1 MSLSLSVSSNTQFC
15 SFIDLSDS
23 YRYSYFWDDDD
34 EDGGG
39 GVGEDDDSDGD
50 VKLNV
55 SWVEWPT
62 KVTYVQE
69 VFLTQDQ
76 AGLNT
81 SDRQNYQSPC
91 SKQSH
96 IIQTANVHFQWV
108 LLWLDIMF
116 HMIRTSSRR
125 TSRLL
130 MWSCRLD
137 FLRLHWSRRPWSCAV
152 SCSSARLDC
161 DTEKQNIS

>member
-1 MSLSLSVSSNTQFC
+1 VSLSLSVSSNTQFC

-96 IIQTANVHFQWV
+96 IIQTANVHFQLV
-108 LLWLDIMF
+108 LLWLDICSTWYIP
-116 HMIRTSSRR
+116 HLGGLQGCSCGLADWTSWGCIGPGDPEVVLSAV
-125 TSRLL
+125 LL
-130 MWSCRLD
+130 HD
-137 FLRLHWSRRPWSCAV
+137 
-152 SCSSARLDC
+152 
-161 DTEKQNIS
+161 